1 MNVQPAAVWRPT
13 LAQIGILSGA
23 FLLSLIFLAFMLQ
36 AYLQGQNTTQ
46 IFVDENEALTTIS
59 IIQRHTVLLFVH
71 TQDWLLDPGIGKS
84 EINKQRAFL
93 NAQIR
98 VLRRL
103 LVALGNEQ
111 QEQVDQLAAALQE
124 YDRLLE
130 NLGETPSAAA
140 RQAARPQLLALLK
153 KMDETIVKPAYDTQ
167 ERAFLLDFGDALS
180 QQERARQLL
189 LTSSILF
196 IIVFFV
202 GSGFFLRSER
212 RTFLLRQAQL
222 QTLEQTVAERTK
234 NLAVSAQISRQLSA
248 VTDERTLVTEVVEQ
262 LQSAFDYY
270 HAHIYLLEADGET
283 LRMAG
288 GTGEVGKILL
298 ERGHS
303 LPIGKGLVGRAA
315 QTHQPVLVSETRA
328 DPNWLPN
335 PLLPETQS
343 EIAVPILAG
352 GQVLGVL
359 DVQNKLVNSLGD
371 QDVQVI
377 TAIADQVAIALQ
389 NIRAT
394 AQSRESAA
402 ALQRLIENTPAAVVV
417 LDAET
422 GVFLEANENALAMFE
437 IDRSQMGQT
446 GPIQLSPPTQPDGS
460 PSAEKAAREIAI
472 AMQTGA
478 HTFEWLHR
486 TPQGREFL
494 AELRVVRAVDA
505 QGHIVLDGI
514 LTDITERRRQEELTR
529 RRAAQ
534 QEALN
539 RISQNILGTTSVED
553 ALQIAVRELGQVL
566 NSKPVFV
573 NLHVPQEP
581 AANQNQA

>member
-1 MNVQPAAVWRPT
+1 MNVQPAAAWRPT

-36 AYLQGQNTTQ
+36 AYLQGQNTSQ
-46 IFVDENEALTTIS
+46 IFADESEALATLS
-59 IIQRHTVLLFVH
+59 NIQRHTVLLFVH

-93 NAQIR
+93 NSQIR
-98 VLRRL
+98 VLKPL
-103 LVALGNEQ
+103 LKSQSEALQKIEQ
-111 QEQVDQLAAALQE
+111 LTAALQE

-130 NLGETPSAAA
+130 SLGESPSANA
-140 RQAARPQLLALLK
+140 RAAARPQFAALLK
-153 KMDETIVKPAYDTQ
+153 EMDENLVKRAYDVQ
-167 ERAFLLDFGDALS
+167 ERVFFVDFTDALL

-189 LTSSILF
+189 LTSAILF
-196 IIVFFV
+196 IVVFFV

-212 RTFLLRQAQL
+212 RMFELRREQL
-222 QTLEQTVAERTK
+222 RTLEQTVAERTQA
-234 NLAVSAQISRQLSA
+234 LAVSAQVSRKLSA

-262 LQSAFDYY
+262 LQSAFGYY

-288 GTGEVGKILL
+288 GTGQVGKTLL

-315 QTHQPVLVSETRA
+315 QTRQPVLVSETRA

-335 PLLPETQS
+335 PLLPETQA
-343 EIAVPILAG
+343 EIAVPILSG
-352 GQVLGVL
+352 EQVLGVL
-359 DVQNKLVNSLGD
+359 DVQNNLVNSLGA

-377 TAIADQVAIALQ
+377 GAIADQVAIALQ

-394 AQSRESAA
+394 AQARETAES
-402 ALQRLIENTPAAVVV
+402 LQRLVEFSPAAIAV

-422 GVFLEANENALAMFE
+422 GVFMEANESALAMFE

-472 AMQTGA
+472 AMQTGT

-486 TPQGREFL
+486 TAQGREFL
-494 AELRVVRAVDA
+494 AEIRLVRAVDA
-505 QGHIVLDGI
+505 QGKIVLNTI

-539 RISQNILGTTSVED
+539 RISQNILSATSIED
-553 ALQIAVRELGQVL
+553 ALQIAARELGHAL
-566 NSKPVFV
+566 NNKPVLV
-573 NLHVPQEP
+573 NLNAPQESS
-581 AANQNQA
+581 ANQN

>member
-1 MNVQPAAVWRPT
+1 MNVQPSSAWKPT
-13 LAQIGILSGA
+13 LAQIGILGGA

-46 IFVDENEALTTIS
+46 VFADESEALVTLS
-59 IIQRHTVLLFVH
+59 NIQRHTALLFVY

-93 NAQIR
+93 NSQIR
-98 VLRRL
+98 VLKPL
-103 LVALGNEQ
+103 LKPQSEALQKIEQ
-111 QEQVDQLAAALQE
+111 LMAALQE

-130 NLGETPSAAA
+130 SLGESPSEHA
-140 RQAARPQLLALLK
+140 RAAARPQFTALLK
-153 KMDETIVKPAYDTQ
+153 EMDETLVKRAYDVQ
-167 ERAFLLDFGDALS
+167 ERTFTTSFADALS

-189 LTSSILF
+189 LTSAILF
-196 IIVFFV
+196 IVVFFI
-202 GSGFFLRSER
+202 GIGFFLRSER
-212 RTFLLRQAQL
+212 RAFELRQEQL
-222 QTLEQTVAERTK
+222 RTLERAVAERTK
-234 NLAVSAQISRQLSA
+234 ALAVSAEVSRKLSA

-262 LQSAFDYY
+262 LKSAFDYY

-288 GTGEVGKILL
+288 GTGQVGKILL

-315 QTHQPVLVSETRA
+315 QTRQPVLVLETRA

-335 PLLPETQS
+335 PLLPETQA
-343 EIAVPILAG
+343 EVAVPILSG

-359 DVQNKLVNSLGD
+359 DVQNNLVNSLGD

-377 TAIADQVAIALQ
+377 RAIADQVAIVLQ
-389 NIRAT
+389 NVRAT
-394 AQSRESAA
+394 AQSREAAA
-402 ALQRLIENTPAAVVV
+402 ALQRLIENTPAAIVV

-460 PSAEKAAREIAI
+460 PSAEKAAQEIAI
-472 AMQTGA
+472 AFQTGA

-494 AELRVVRAVDA
+494 AEIRLVRAVDA
-505 QGHIVLDGI
+505 QGHIVLGGI

-573 NLHVPQEP
+573 NLHVPQKP